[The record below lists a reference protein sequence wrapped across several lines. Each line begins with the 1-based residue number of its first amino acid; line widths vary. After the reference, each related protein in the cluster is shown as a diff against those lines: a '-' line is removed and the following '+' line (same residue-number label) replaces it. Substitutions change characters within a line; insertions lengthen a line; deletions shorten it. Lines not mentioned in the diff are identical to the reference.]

1 MSAAKTRNI
10 AASVRQRLLNLAHGA
25 NEPFDLVL
33 VRYALERLLYRLS
46 VSEFQD
52 RFVLK
57 GALLFALWG
66 HADHRPTRDADL
78 LGFGPGDP
86 AHIESVFRQLSSM
99 AFEDGI
105 TYDPGTVK
113 AEPIAEDKVYAG
125 IRVTLQA
132 GLDGARIPVQFDIG
146 FGDVVTPAA
155 ERAEYSALL
164 DFPPP
169 VLQTYPVYTVIA
181 EKFHAIVV
189 LGAENSRMKD
199 FYDLWTIARRFELDG
214 AILRQAL
221 AATFERRATPV
232 PARTPFA
239 LTPAFASDDVKRA
252 QWSGFVRK
260 SRLKADRP
268 PLSDIQGAISDLVM
282 PAVTSIHAEKP
293 FDVWWQPGGPWKSRG
308 G

>member
-10 AASVRQRLLNLAHGA
+10 AASVRRRLLNLAHGS

-46 VSEFQD
+46 VSEFSN
-52 RFVLK
+52 RYVLK
-57 GALLFALWG
+57 GALLFTLWG
-66 HADHRPTRDADL
+66 HVDHRPTRDADL

-86 AHIESVFRQLSSM
+86 GHIQTVFRQLSAM

-105 TYDPGTVK
+105 TYDPETVV

-125 IRVTLQA
+125 VRVTLQA

-155 ERAEYSALL
+155 ERAEFTPLL

-181 EKFHAIVV
+181 EKFHAMVV

-199 FYDLWTIARRFELDG
+199 FYDLWVIAGRFEMEG
-214 AILRQAL
+214 AILRRAL
-221 AATFERRATPV
+221 AATFERRQTSI
-232 PARTPFA
+232 PAALPYA
-239 LTPAFASDDVKRA
+239 LTPGFASDKTKLT
-252 QWSGFVRK
+252 QWDGFARKNRLNTGKLSLPETQDSISG
-260 SRLKADRP
+260 
-268 PLSDIQGAISDLVM
+268 LVM
-282 PAVTSIHAEKP
+282 PAVLSLGKGTA
-293 FDVWWQPGGPWKSRG
+293 FDVLWKPGGPWIKKK
-308 G
+308 

>member
-10 AASVRQRLLNLAHGA
+10 AASVRQRLLNLAHGS

-46 VSEFQD
+46 VSEFSD

-57 GALLFALWG
+57 GALLFTLWG

-78 LGFGPGDP
+78 LGFGPDEP
-86 AHIESVFRQLSSM
+86 AHLQAVFRQLSAM

-105 TYDPGTVK
+105 TYDPETVA
-113 AEPIAEDKVYAG
+113 AEAIAEDKVYAG

-155 ERAEYSALL
+155 ERAEFTTLL

-169 VLQTYPVYTVIA
+169 VLRIYPVYTVIA
-181 EKFHAIVV
+181 EKFHSMVV

-199 FYDLWTIARRFELDG
+199 FYDLWAIAGRFELEG
-214 AILRQAL
+214 AILRRAL

-232 PARTPFA
+232 PVETPFA
-239 LTPAFASDDVKRA
+239 LTPGFASDKAKLA
-252 QWSGFVRK
+252 QWSGFIRK
-260 SRLKADRP
+260 SRLRTGK
-268 PLSDIQGAISDLVM
+268 LSLSEMQNSISALVM
-282 PAVTSIHAEKP
+282 PAVFSLNEGKA
-293 FDVWWQPGGPWKSRG
+293 FDVLWQPGGPWKK
-308 G
+308 